1 VIAVEPDVA
10 HARRW
15 NQPQDPLHHAE
26 AGAQDGHEGELLAA
40 DGPAGG
46 RFERRV
52 DRHRLERQIAG
63 GLVRHE
69 HGDLVDQ
76 LLELLGG
83 RGAIAQQRELVTHQ
97 RVVHDAQRGEF
108 VRRRH
113 ARS

>member
-1 VIAVEPDVA
+1 VITVEPDVA

-26 AGAQDGHEGELLAA
+26 AGAQDGDEGELLAA
-40 DGPAGG
+40 NRPA
-46 RFERRV
+46 
-52 DRHRLERQIAG
+52 AG
-63 GLVRHE
+63 GLEWRVDGHRFEGEIPGGFVGHE
-69 HGDLVDQ
+69 HRDLVDQ

-83 RGAIAQQRELVTHQ
+83 CGAIAQQRELVAHQ